1 MPNFLAKIFIISEC
15 TKSSQTFPVCFYFF
29 ANASNTKLVNRPRM
43 LVSLVI
49 VFQQQITRNYTL
61 QTGYCQI
68 LYVYQNYLL
77 ISY

>member
-1 MPNFLAKIFIISEC
+1 MNAQNPHRLSLYAFIFLQMRA
-15 TKSSQTFPVCFYFF
+15 TL
-29 ANASNTKLVNRPRM
+29 KLVNRPRM